1 VLSRVADALYWMGR
15 YVERAEHAAR
25 VLLVSRDI
33 ELDLG
38 QLDADAARAHLGT
51 VLSALGISVTQDEI
65 EPAVH
70 SPLDAASIASCIE
83 RARQN
88 ARQVREATSSPM
100 WEQLNVLYWRARE
113 AGSSGKEADLFQV
126 LGAVVD
132 GCLLW
137 TGVTD
142 STMSRDEG
150 WLFIKLGQHV
160 ERADRIS
167 RLIMARAKHSA
178 AVLAGKSPGEKDNT
192 DNLLWLSVLR
202 SSGAVEA
209 YRAQHP
215 TRISARRVLEFMVLE
230 QSFPRAV
237 RFSVDGAAAMA
248 REIAAATKR
257 GADVERRFGRLAAQ
271 LDYADMEEVASR
283 GADHYLSELLLGLG
297 DASLSVQKNFFLH

>member
-1 VLSRVADALYWMGR
+1 MLSRVADALYWMGR

-25 VLLVSRDI
+25 VLLVSRDL

-38 QLDADAARAHLGT
+38 QLDAEASRAHLGT
-51 VLSALGISVTQDEI
+51 VLTALGISVTQDEI

-70 SPLDAASIASCIE
+70 STLDAASIATCIE

-88 ARQVREATSSPM
+88 ARLVREATSSPM

-113 AGSSGKEADLFQV
+113 AGSGKEGDLFQV

-160 ERADRIS
+160 ERADRVS
-167 RLIMARAKHSA
+167 RLIAGRAKHSA
-178 AVLAGKSPGEKDNT
+178 QTLAERRPGESDNT

-202 SSGAVEA
+202 SCGAVEA
-209 YRAQHP
+209 YRALHP
-215 TRISARRVLEFMVLE
+215 TRVSARRVLEFMVLE
-230 QSFPRAV
+230 RNFPRAV

-248 REIAAATKR
+248 REIATATKR

-271 LDYADMEEVASR
+271 LDFADMDELASR
-283 GADHYLSELLLGLG
+283 GADLYLTEVLRGLSE
-297 DASLSVQKNFFLH
+297 ASHSVQKNFFLH

>member
-1 VLSRVADALYWMGR
+1 MLSRVADALYWMGR

-38 QLDADAARAHLGT
+38 QLDADAARAHLET
-51 VLSALGISVTQDEI
+51 VLGALGISVTQAEI

-113 AGSSGKEADLFQV
+113 AGSGKEADLFQV

-160 ERADRIS
+160 ERADRVS
-167 RLIMARAKHSA
+167 RLIAGRAKHSA
-178 AVLAGKSPGEKDNT
+178 QALAERRPGESDNT

-202 SSGAVEA
+202 SCGAVEA
-209 YRAQHP
+209 YRSLHP
-215 TRISARRVLEFMVLE
+215 TQVSARRVLEFMVLE
-230 QSFPRAV
+230 RNFPRAV
-237 RFSVDGAAAMA
+237 RFSVDGAAAIA

-257 GADVERRFGRLAAQ
+257 GAEVERRFGRLAAQ
-271 LDYADMEEVASR
+271 LDYADMDELASR
-283 GADHYLSELLLGLG
+283 GADQYLTELLRGLG
-297 DASLSVQKNFFLH
+297 EASFSVQKNFFLH

>member
-1 VLSRVADALYWMGR
+1 MLSRVADALYWMGR

-38 QLDADAARAHLGT
+38 QLDAEAARAHLGA
-51 VLSALGISVTQDEI
+51 VLSALGISVTQHEI

-70 SPLDAASIASCIE
+70 SPLDAASIATCIE

-113 AGSSGKEADLFQV
+113 AGGGGKEVDLFQV

-160 ERADRIS
+160 ERADRVS
-167 RLIMARAKHSA
+167 RLIAARSKHSTQT
-178 AVLAGKSPGEKDNT
+178 LAERRSGESDNT

-202 SSGAVEA
+202 SCGAVEA
-209 YRAQHP
+209 YRALHP
-215 TRISARRVLEFMVLE
+215 TRVSARRVLEFMVLE
-230 QSFPRAV
+230 RNFPRAV

-248 REIAAATKR
+248 REIAATTKR
-257 GADVERRFGRLAAQ
+257 GAEVERRFGRLAAQ
-271 LDYADMEEVASR
+271 LDYADMEELAAR
-283 GADHYLSELLLGLG
+283 GADLYLTELLRGLS
-297 DASLSVQKNFFLH
+297 DASLSVQRNFFLH

>member
-25 VLLVSRDI
+25 VLLISRDI
-33 ELDLG
+33 ELELG
-38 QLDADAARAHLGT
+38 RLDAEAARGHLGV
-51 VLSALGISVTQDEI
+51 VLGALGISVTTDEI
-65 EPAVH
+65 EPAVF
-70 SPLDAASIASCIE
+70 STVDAASIGSSIE

-113 AGSSGKEADLFQV
+113 AGGGKEADLFQV
-126 LGAVVD
+126 LGSVLD

-160 ERADRIS
+160 ERADRVS
-167 RLIMARAKHSA
+167 RLIAGRARQSA
-178 AVLAGKSPGEKDNT
+178 AMLAGRRPGETDNT
-192 DNLLWLSVLR
+192 DNLLWISVLR
-202 SSGAVEA
+202 SCGALEA
-209 YRAQHP
+209 YRALHP
-215 TRISARRVLEFMVLE
+215 TRVSARRVLEFMVLE
-230 QSFPRAV
+230 RSFPRAV
-237 RFSVDGAAAMA
+237 RFSVDGASAMA
-248 REIAAATKR
+248 REIAAVTKR
-257 GADVERRFGRLAAQ
+257 GSEVERRFGRLAAQ

-283 GADHYLSELLLGLG
+283 GAEHYLTELLRDLG
-297 DASLSVQKNFFLH
+297 DASLSVQRNFFLH